1 MKVFLKAVAT
11 LAATI
16 VLAAGNLRTLS
27 ASAAAYT
34 QTVDVVS
41 SGSALNIEPT
51 LILEADSFGKM
62 QEIEQATVRPASVIV
77 TPDADMNVSLGGE
90 SKTLAETFDGYMK
103 GRFIP
108 VVRLTAETV
117 DTFAAWM
124 KNTYTVSDI
133 MAVSSEIEVIE
144 KLYADEVCYIVNTV
158 YDLTS
163 VSIPENRY
171 ELWQY
176 VGEANA
182 AGCNILMFDGADGR
196 ISLAA
201 EYVSSLTK
209 VCWAYADDKT
219 EAVAAMAAG
228 CYGVAAQS
236 ADALTKAAAIFS
248 KDGFARAQYLAAH
261 RGVTAYA
268 NENSLTALAA
278 AANEGATHVEIDLQI
293 TSDGQLLICHE
304 SDAGARSTAPGGT
317 WFAVNSSAKLRG
329 YTLDDYSE
337 RYGETFPLLSEVVK
351 LMKNTDVIL
360 ILELKLDNGS
370 AAAVSGLKAI
380 EKLKAV
386 MDEYPEMAGRWFAI
400 TFFAP
405 YAEEMRRVCP
415 EIPVGF
421 LGYAKADNGTA
432 WSSQPAMTAI
442 GKKIAFLRKYN
453 MTLDEEL
460 SAATYTTARNYLARG
475 YTQNTWT
482 FKDTSHFS
490 GGANI
495 ATTDKAEEGAMLV
508 RQVCPSGELKAT
520 SAQLAS
526 GKIQA
531 QCKTY
536 NGWNV
541 EKECEIIPVAEV
553 SPTEIK
559 AVLYYRQ
566 DASSPYGIYSN
577 LITLNIA

>member
-1 MKVFLKAVAT
+1 M
-11 LAATI
+11 
-16 VLAAGNLRTLS
+16 
-27 ASAAAYT
+27 
-34 QTVDVVS
+34 
-41 SGSALNIEPT
+41 
-51 LILEADSFGKM
+51 
-62 QEIEQATVRPASVIV
+62 
-77 TPDADMNVSLGGE
+77 
-90 SKTLAETFDGYMK
+90 
-103 GRFIP
+103 
-108 VVRLTAETV
+108 
-117 DTFAAWM
+117 
-124 KNTYTVSDI
+124 
-133 MAVSSEIEVIE
+133 
-144 KLYADEVCYIVNTV
+144 
-158 YDLTS
+158 
-163 VSIPENRY
+163 
-171 ELWQY
+171 
-176 VGEANA
+176 
-182 AGCNILMFDGADGR
+182 
-196 ISLAA
+196 
-201 EYVSSLTK
+201 
-209 VCWAYADDKT
+209 
-219 EAVAAMAAG
+219 
-228 CYGVAAQS
+228 
-236 ADALTKAAAIFS
+236 
-248 KDGFARAQYLAAH
+248 
-261 RGVTAYA
+261 
-268 NENSLTALAA
+268 
-278 AANEGATHVEIDLQI
+278 EIDLQI

-370 AAAVSGLKAI
+370 ASAVSGLKAI

-482 FKDTSHFS
+482 FKDMSHFS

-566 DASSPYGIYSN
+566 DAGSPYGIYSN